1 MEWKKLVKR
10 EHKDLEKIM
19 KRELN
24 LFRNKDIDFYNI
36 LESNYEDLKLSLSE
50 NDSLSKELIKII
62 KTMKKAKIDDLDE
75 YVEDTDESF
84 RSMIRLESN
93 AIANSRDN
101 YLSNRESLISLFS
114 QVDKN
119 LVFIKQGVIQ
129 YQSVLPDLKFKKIKI
144 EQSLD
149 RYMNI
154 LNEVLLLEQ
163 QIAIIK
169 CLNEN
174 NNPWGAWE
182 TAREAQGKFND
193 DNELLKISVELSEKV
208 SSFVRVIKRAE
219 KLENEKH
226 NGMSLTWYLKA
237 KSIYPKST
245 YAKSGMN
252 RLLNTILPA
261 DVENISEENSSEEK
275 PLKLNF

>member
-24 LFRNKDIDFYNI
+24 LFRNQDIDFYNI
-36 LESNYEDLKLSLSE
+36 LESNYEDLKYSLFK
-50 NDSLSKELIKII
+50 NDSLTKELIKII

-75 YVEDTDESF
+75 YAEDTDESF

-101 YLSNRESLISLFS
+101 YLSNRESLVSLFS

-119 LVFIKQGVIQ
+119 LLFIKQGVIQ

-149 RYMNI
+149 RYMNV
-154 LNEVLLLEQ
+154 LNEVLFDKENSEYSAFIIDASKKIEKWLKQMNAFETFLENIEP
-163 QIAIIK
+163 IARKELGGFVVLKPVNSDPPKYVERFKKGLIK
-169 CLNEN
+169 YNEN
-174 NNPWGAWE
+174 
-182 TAREAQGKFND
+182 
-193 DNELLKISVELSEKV
+193 I
-208 SSFVRVIKRAE
+208 
-219 KLENEKH
+219 
-226 NGMSLTWYLKA
+226 
-237 KSIYPKST
+237 
-245 YAKSGMN
+245 
-252 RLLNTILPA
+252 
-261 DVENISEENSSEEK
+261 ENIYQLVK
-275 PLKLNF
+275 TF

>member
-24 LFRNKDIDFYNI
+24 LFRNQDIDFYNI

-75 YVEDTDESF
+75 YAEDTDESF

-119 LVFIKQGVIQ
+119 LVF
-129 YQSVLPDLKFKKIKI
+129 L
-144 EQSLD
+144 
-149 RYMNI
+149 
-154 LNEVLLLEQ
+154 
-163 QIAIIK
+163 
-169 CLNEN
+169 
-174 NNPWGAWE
+174 
-182 TAREAQGKFND
+182 
-193 DNELLKISVELSEKV
+193 
-208 SSFVRVIKRAE
+208 
-219 KLENEKH
+219 
-226 NGMSLTWYLKA
+226 
-237 KSIYPKST
+237 
-245 YAKSGMN
+245 
-252 RLLNTILPA
+252 
-261 DVENISEENSSEEK
+261 
-275 PLKLNF
+275 

>member
-24 LFRNKDIDFYNI
+24 LFRNQDIDFYNI

-75 YVEDTDESF
+75 YAEDTDESF

-119 LVFIKQGVIQ
+119 LVFIKTG
-129 YQSVLPDLKFKKIKI
+129 SN
-144 EQSLD
+144 S
-149 RYMNI
+149 
-154 LNEVLLLEQ
+154 
-163 QIAIIK
+163 
-169 CLNEN
+169 
-174 NNPWGAWE
+174 
-182 TAREAQGKFND
+182 
-193 DNELLKISVELSEKV
+193 ISV
-208 SSFVRVIKRAE
+208 SFA
-219 KLENEKH
+219 
-226 NGMSLTWYLKA
+226 
-237 KSIYPKST
+237 
-245 YAKSGMN
+245 
-252 RLLNTILPA
+252 
-261 DVENISEENSSEEK
+261 
-275 PLKLNF
+275 